1 MFSCLHRNNDVR
13 WTHHFASSNLQEA
26 ANVVGW
32 WNANCF
38 IMNFKLFNGPRR
50 IVLSHML
57 ESKRLLIVQ
66 VGNILIVTAVA
77 ILCSFL
83 KPPDTSSWFH
93 VFSFSYP
100 PNYVT
105 PPWTRL
111 LNTLYGNFNMIFVW
125 ALLKL
130 KAVILFKLNSI
141 SDWYKVNLVW
151 LTTLALCNFLIFS
164 AKIKHSTKLYTSQ
177 SSLYVLSLCKT

>member
-13 WTHHFASSNLQEA
+13 WTHHFVSSNLQEV

-38 IMNFKLFNGPRR
+38 IMNFKLFNGSRR

-57 ESKRLLIVQ
+57 QSKRLWIVQ
-66 VGNILIVTAVA
+66 VGNVLIVTAVA

-83 KPPDTSSWFH
+83 KPPGTSPWFH

-105 PPWTRL
+105 HPWTSL
-111 LNTLYGNFNMIFVW
+111 LNTLYGNFNMLFVW

-130 KAVILFKLNSI
+130 KTAILFKFSSI
-141 SDWYKVNLVW
+141 SDRYKVKLVW
-151 LTTLALCNFLIFS
+151 LTTVALCNFLFG
-164 AKIKHSTKLYTSQ
+164 
-177 SSLYVLSLCKT
+177 